1 MDCEKCQEL
10 LSEYLDATLPG
21 DERARLRSHLEACLD
36 CDSVREELGS
46 IVGAARAHREYFV
59 APPNERALWLR
70 VRNTIEAELDAE
82 LVVAARAGAAAEA
95 TRSREGFAA
104 RWINKRWA
112 LSLPQLTGSVAAIMV
127 GVSLATV
134 FGLQGL
140 RGEFSGGTT
149 PSQTQAVSQYIGG
162 QRNSQAQLMEI
173 EYLRQRVDQRKARWN
188 PRMRDAFDRNLQV
201 IDAALN
207 ESQQELS
214 QSPHDEI
221 SEDALNAALRGKM
234 ELLKEFSEL

>member
-10 LSEYLDATLPG
+10 LSEYLDGTLPG
-21 DERARLRSHLEACLD
+21 DERARLRSHLEGCLD
-36 CDSVREELGS
+36 CDGVRDELGS
-46 IVGAARAHREYFV
+46 IVGAAHAHREYFV

-82 LVVAARAGAAAEA
+82 LVAAARAGAAAEA
-95 TRSREGFAA
+95 TRARVGFAS

-112 LSLPQLTGSVAAIMV
+112 LSLPQLTAAVAAIMV
-127 GVSLATV
+127 SVSLATV
-134 FGLQGL
+134 FGLQNL
-140 RGEFSGGTT
+140 RDGDSRAGT
-149 PSQTQAVSQYIGG
+149 PSPQPFVSNVGG
-162 QRNSQAQLMEI
+162 QRNGQAQLMEI

-201 IDAALN
+201 IDTALS
-207 ESQQELS
+207 ESQQELN